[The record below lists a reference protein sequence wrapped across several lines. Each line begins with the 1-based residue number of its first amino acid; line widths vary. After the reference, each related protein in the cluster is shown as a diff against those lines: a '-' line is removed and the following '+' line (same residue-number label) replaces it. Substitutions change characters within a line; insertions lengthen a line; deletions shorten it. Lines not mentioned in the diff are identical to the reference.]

1 MDILSAIIWTTDII
15 GGAAVKLL
23 AAEVSLLLMDGYHKV
38 FSPQDRTAGYAW
50 LRAEFLSS
58 TPSLVVRYS
67 SQVNTE
73 FSSGKKN
80 GWKRNIPQ

>member
-1 MDILSAIIWTTDII
+1 MTIDTLFATIWTTDII

-23 AAEVSLLLMDGYHKV
+23 AAEVGLLLMNGYHKV
-38 FSPQDRTAGYAW
+38 FSTQDLAVGYAW

-58 TPSLVVRYS
+58 TPSIVTRYS

-73 FSSGKKN
+73 LSSGKKN
-80 GWKRNIPQ
+80 G